1 MRRIFDFRFSVFDVG
16 SGLPFLLLLIIDV
29 RGLSAQSI
37 VLKTGQRVDT
47 LGVRRDR
54 DIVMA
59 KVQVGSGSGEVGYTI
74 TQIAKIEFP
83 EPRGLKTGTDLL
95 AQRQPEKALAEIE
108 PVIAYYDAFKEVPGS
123 WWSHAALIKVSILTA
138 LHREADAEKL
148 ADKIQQAATDPTTG
162 RAIQVR
168 LSGGLIRRKQFDKA
182 IAICD
187 AAIKET
193 SDPAVLADAWL
204 HKGDALAGM
213 QQWDDALLAYLHL
226 PVFYSDQSALLPPAL
241 LGAGLAY
248 RRLEDLP
255 RAKKSLNDLVAA
267 YPNSPEA
274 ATAQVQLRKM
284 QAP

>member
-1 MRRIFDFRFSVFDVG
+1 MTNFRFWISDFG
-16 SGLPFLLLLIIDV
+16 RGFLLMLMLMI
-29 RGLSAQSI
+29 GSSAYSQSI

-47 LGVRRDR
+47 QGLRRDR

-59 KVQVGSGSGEVGYTI
+59 KVQVGSGNGEVGYTI
-74 TQIAKIEFP
+74 SQIAKIEFP
-83 EPRGLKTGTDLL
+83 EPRGLKAANDLL
-95 AQRQPEKALAEIE
+95 GQRQPDKALAEIE

-123 WWSHAALIKVSILTA
+123 WWAQAALIKVSILTA
-138 LHREADAEKL
+138 LHRDGDAEKL
-148 ADKIQQAATDPTTG
+148 ADKIQQAATDPTAG

-168 LSGGLIRRKQFDKA
+168 LSSGLIRRKQFDKA
-182 IAICD
+182 LAICD

-193 SDPAVLADAWL
+193 TDPAVLADAWL

-226 PVFYSDQSALLPPAL
+226 PVFYSDQTALLPPAL
-241 LGAGLAY
+241 LGAGMSY
-248 RRLEDLP
+248 RRLDDLP
-255 RAKKSLNDLVAA
+255 RAKKSMNDLVAA

-284 QAP
+284 QMP